1 MTAPTWPSG
10 ERAARHAR
18 LMAGAAALTGD
29 DRRWLVATAGARTTC
44 VRRTPA
50 GRCLLPLSHH
60 GDHHADDTRS
70 DPCA

>member
-10 ERAARHAR
+10 QRAARHTR
-18 LMAGAAALTGD
+18 LMAGAAALTDD

-50 GRCLLPLSHH
+50 GRCLLPLNHH
-60 GDHHADDTRS
+60 GDHYGAAT
-70 DPCA
+70 C